1 MTVLS
6 RRGYIGIGLENVA
19 QGTYRAPQFYIPASN
34 IAAEDVYAPLRDESY
49 RNNDTVLQGLYQ
61 GPGDSTFNFDV
72 LAYPDAA
79 PYFFRAIVG
88 PDTVTAGVST
98 TLSGNTLANAASISL
113 TATVPSNST
122 IQISDATGANL
133 EYVKIGT
140 VTGTGPYTA
149 PITVGGGTGG
159 NTTRYAH
166 TAVGG
171 SVISQSTHTFAQNP
185 AAAQVSYSL
194 TKYDVAVNSSGTSS
208 TRGFP
213 GCKLAELGIKIDP
226 KASLTLSPK
235 WIGWPSATQADATP
249 TFSSIPP
256 MLGWQWAMTN
266 AGASSTRGIT
276 YDVTIKRAT
285 AAIHASNGSQN
296 PRETF
301 QAGLEIDAAYKAI
314 FENDND
320 LNLFLQYQQLPTSA
334 VLTQPVLSGGCSLTI
349 TSSKT
354 GYSKSVVDTTGP
366 YLALTT
372 DLSGIFNSTDSG
384 ALTVAITNY
393 VSAQY

>member
-6 RRGYIGIGLENVA
+6 RRGYIGLAKETT
-19 QGTYRAPQFYIPASN
+19 QGTYVAPTFYIPANN

-72 LAYPDAA
+72 LAYPDAT
-79 PYFFRAIVG
+79 PYLLRAIIG
-88 PDTVTAGVST
+88 PDTVSAGTST
-98 TLSGNTLANAASISL
+98 TLASNSAANASSLSL
-113 TATVPSNST
+113 TASVASNSV
-122 IQISDATGANL
+122 IQISDSAGANL
-133 EYVKIGT
+133 EYVKVGT
-140 VTGTGPYTA
+140 VTGAGPYTA
-149 PITVGGGTGG
+149 PVSVGGGTGG

-166 TAVGG
+166 TAAGG
-171 SVISQSTHTFAQNP
+171 SVISQSTHTFAQSP
-185 AAAQVSYSL
+185 TAAQVSYSL
-194 TKYDVAVNSSGTSS
+194 TKYDVAVNTSGTSS

-213 GCKLAELGIKIDP
+213 GSKLAELGIKIDP
-226 KASLTLSPK
+226 MASLALAPK
-235 WIGWPSATQADATP
+235 WIGWPSATQADPTP

-266 AGASSTRGIT
+266 AGATSTRGRT

-296 PRETF
+296 PREVF
-301 QAGLEIDAAYKAI
+301 QAGLEIDGSYKAI
-314 FENDND
+314 FENDTD

-334 VLTQPVLSGGCSLTI
+334 VLTQPVTSGGCVLTI

-366 YLALTT
+366 YLTLTT
-372 DLSGIFNSTDSG
+372 DLSGIFNSTDAG
-384 ALTVAITNY
+384 ALTVSITNY
-393 VSAQY
+393 VSTAY